1 MRIKHTKEYYTEFYN
16 FLVENN
22 IRIGT
27 LLWYKNRFYM
37 VLDGHVSY
45 DDFELRIS
53 SVHSFPTTT
62 ESLYRKAINVKYKD
76 IKEETRVVKH
86 TNYKVNK
93 EKEQQYQKFL
103 LNLKFIAE
111 MEEGIYYNREDNR
124 AMVVV
129 HIENDLNK
137 CLYYTVYN
145 RDFNESEMIEYCKEN
160 GANLCLEHMN
170 FSFLVPIYGY
180 YEKGTKNKDLI
191 AIGLKLMMIDRVI

>member
-16 FLVENN
+16 FLVEKN

-27 LLWYKNRFYM
+27 LLWYRNKIYM
-37 VLDGHVSY
+37 VLGEY
-45 DDFELRIS
+45 ETYTDFELRIAR
-53 SVHSFPTTT
+53 VDFFPITK
-62 ESLYRKAINVKYKD
+62 ESMQRNSRYVKYSD
-76 IKEETRVVKH
+76 IKTAKVLRQID
-86 TNYKVNK
+86 YKVNK

-124 AMVVV
+124 AMVIV

-137 CLYYTVYN
+137 CLYYELLDV

-160 GANLCLEHMN
+160 SENLYLEHMN

-191 AIGLKLMMIDRVI
+191 AIGLKLMMLDSVI

>member
-16 FLVENN
+16 FLVEKN

-27 LLWYKNRFYM
+27 LLWYRNKIYM
-37 VLDGHVSY
+37 VLGEY
-45 DDFELRIS
+45 ETYTDFELRIAR
-53 SVHSFPTTT
+53 VDFFPITK
-62 ESLYRKAINVKYKD
+62 ESMQRNSRYVKYSD
-76 IKEETRVVKH
+76 IKTAKVLRQID
-86 TNYKVNK
+86 YKVNK

-124 AMVVV
+124 AMVIV

-137 CLYYTVYN
+137 CLYYELLDV
-145 RDFNESEMIEYCKEN
+145 RDFNESEIIEYCKEN
-160 GANLCLEHMN
+160 SENLYLEHMN

-191 AIGLKLMMIDRVI
+191 AIGLKLMMLDRVI